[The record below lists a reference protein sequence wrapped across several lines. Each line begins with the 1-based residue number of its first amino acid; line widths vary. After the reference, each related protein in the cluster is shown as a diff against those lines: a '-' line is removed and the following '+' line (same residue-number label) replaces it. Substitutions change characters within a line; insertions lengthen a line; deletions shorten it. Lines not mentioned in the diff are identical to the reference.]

1 MNLRFPGDRPDA
13 DDLSDSALRVLAERA
28 GALLLAAGCR
38 VATAESCTGGWV
50 AKCLTDIPG
59 SSQWFER
66 GYVTYSNLAKEQ
78 SLGVAA
84 SVIETFGAVSR
95 PAAEQ
100 MASGALHASGADLAV
115 AITGIAGPDGGGPDK
130 PVGLVWFA
138 LAQRSAPPVVLER
151 QFAGDREA
159 IRRAAVATAL
169 RLVIAAATGAPPA
182 TGVTAAGGARL

>member
-1 MNLRFPGDRPDA
+1 MAQGA
-13 DDLSDSALRVLAERA
+13 GDLSDSALRSLAERA
-28 GALLLAAGCR
+28 GALLLQGRRR

-50 AKCLTDIPG
+50 AKCLTDIAG

-78 SLGVAA
+78 SIGVAP

-95 PAAEQ
+95 PTVEQ
-100 MASGALHASGADLAV
+100 MAAGALHESGADLAV
-115 AITGIAGPDGGGPDK
+115 AITGIAGPDGGSADK

-138 LAQRSAPPVVLER
+138 LAQRAAAPVV
-151 QFAGDREA
+151 QQQHFTGDREA

-169 RLVIAAATGAPPA
+169 RLVIAAAGAKGPS
-182 TGVTAAGGARL
+182 

>member
-1 MNLRFPGDRPDA
+1 MADA
-13 DDLSDSALRVLAERA
+13 PADSKLSDSALAALAARA
-28 GALLLAAGCR
+28 GALLLAQRRR
-38 VATAESCTGGWV
+38 VATAESCTGGWL

-78 SLGVAA
+78 SIGVAA

-95 PAAEQ
+95 PTVEQ
-100 MASGALHASGADLAV
+100 MASGALHESGADLAV
-115 AITGIAGPDGGGPDK
+115 AITGIAGPDGGTPDK

-138 LAQRSAPPVVLER
+138 LAQRDAPPLALYQ

-169 RLVIAAATGAPPA
+169 RLVIGAATGAAA
-182 TGVTAAGGARL
+182 TADGTQP

>member
-1 MNLRFPGDRPDA
+1 MSVA
-13 DDLSDSALRVLAERA
+13 AADLSDSALRSLAERA
-28 GALLLAAGCR
+28 GALLLHSGRR

-50 AKCLTDIPG
+50 AKCLTDIAG

-78 SLGVAA
+78 SIGVAP

-95 PAAEQ
+95 PTVEQ
-100 MASGALHASGADLAV
+100 MASGALHDSGADLAV
-115 AITGIAGPDGGGPDK
+115 AITGIAGPDGGSADK

-138 LAQRSAPPVVLER
+138 LAQRAAPPVAQE
-151 QFAGDREA
+151 QHFAGDREA

-169 RLVIAAATGAPPA
+169 RLVIAAAGTKGQS
-182 TGVTAAGGARL
+182 